1 MKFRVIQSNDRGLVT
16 QVGDRTYARRGP
28 ARGEEATELPTLFI
42 WLKKPRRLVARCWTR
57 WSGDMLERDYI
68 YEVTRFRGVI
78 DLQGDS
84 RYHQWCSQQL
94 RLQMWEMTEPVVD
107 VSQICCPEPEAV
119 HEPERFKTAQ
129 YLERRKTRLRA
140 QTPPLT
146 EGEKEILSDLY
157 QFRDS
162 LNQAAG
168 HIAYHVD
175 HIKPLALGGLHHP
188 SNLRVTTSREN
199 MTKGAKDCEL
209 PLPGQS
215 VIAG

>member
-16 QVGDRTYARRGP
+16 RVGDRTYASRRP
-28 ARGEEATELPTLFI
+28 ARGEEESDLPTLFI
-42 WLKKPRRLVARCWTR
+42 WSKKPRRFVARCWTR
-57 WSGDMLERDYI
+57 WAGEMLERDYI
-68 YEVTRFRGVI
+68 YEVTSFRDVI

-94 RLQMWEMTEPVVD
+94 RLQMWEMTEPIVD
-107 VSQICCPEPEAV
+107 VSRISCPEPEAV
-119 HEPERFKTAQ
+119 HQPERFKTAQ

-146 EGEKEILSDLY
+146 EEEKEIISDLY

-209 PLPGQS
+209 PLPG
-215 VIAG
+215 